1 MSYTHE
7 TTDQSTTKERFS
19 THRTVRLR
27 YVLPVVFFS
36 LVSVVAM
43 LILFIMQRSV
53 TTSIET
59 LAEAV
64 MTRVSQRVLEQTRT
78 YLESAANVVQM
89 NAEVLQ
95 RNPTHSAEDEQ
106 EFLEIFN
113 RTTRKQLELF
123 PHFGL
128 VYQGDE
134 KGNHWLDKREQ
145 DGTIHVRVITRKEDS
160 PISKQAFETFSK
172 HAKVTEE
179 DRQTIA
185 RGIAPYV
192 ETHWY
197 EQNREGQLLRG
208 EQDPIKVYDPRSRP
222 WYQGAKSHN
231 KLFWTDVYA
240 WEEKYQGIIN
250 RQVGI
255 TVSAPMVKE
264 GQLLGVSGIDISL
277 QAVSN
282 FLRGMEIM
290 QHGRAFILNDKGET
304 VGLSNYQEVLN
315 NLGGNSS
322 SVTLNHVSHISD
334 QAIAASYP
342 AMRSK
347 LGLTEKQPFLLQEER
362 VIAFDVAN
370 ERHYG
375 FYKPFTSDFGLNWTV
390 GVVVPEDDFLGN
402 VKQEIRRSLIVVTV
416 SICFM
421 IVAGIFISRMITRP
435 LHDLGQEVALIMQF
449 DLAPTPPLKTRFQE
463 LGMISFAFARMK
475 LELANMIN
483 TISGHAKTLD
493 WSAEEFSNI
502 ALTLEDSTQ
511 TMGEQIKSAQ
521 DALQNVPDM
530 ARSIEAG
537 EAITRMER
545 SLKELHSLSQPVIQ
559 RAQNMTNIALAL
571 RKALQTFR
579 I

>member
-1 MSYTHE
+1 MSYTHK
-7 TTDQSTTKERFS
+7 TTDQSTAEAMFS

-27 YVLPVVFFS
+27 YILPVVFFL
-36 LVSVVAM
+36 LVSVVAL
-43 LILFIMQRSV
+43 LIIFIMQRSV

-59 LAEAV
+59 LAEVV
-64 MTRVSQRVLEQTRT
+64 MTRVSQRVLERTRN

-89 NAEVLQ
+89 NAVVLQ
-95 RNPTHSAEDEQ
+95 RNPAHSEGDEQ
-106 EFLEIFN
+106 EFLAVFN

-134 KGNHWLDKREQ
+134 KGNHWLNKREQ

-160 PISKQAFETFSK
+160 PISKQVLETFSK

-179 DRQTIA
+179 DRQAIA
-185 RGIAPYV
+185 QGIAPYV
-192 ETHWY
+192 ETRWH

-208 EQDPIKVYDPRSRP
+208 EQDPIKIFDPRLRP
-222 WYQGAKSHN
+222 WYQGAKNHN

-282 FLRGMEIM
+282 FLRSLEIM

-304 VGLSNYQEVLN
+304 VGLSNYREVLGN
-315 NLGGNSS
+315 AETNGG

-334 QAIAASYP
+334 KAIAASYP

-347 LGLTEKQPFLLQEER
+347 LGLIKEQAFLLQEEQ
-362 VIAFDVAN
+362 VVVFDVAN
-370 ERHYG
+370 EKYYG

-390 GVVVPEDDFLGN
+390 GVVVPEDDFLGD
-402 VKQEIRRSLIVVTV
+402 VKQEIRRSLMVVAV

-421 IVAGIFISRMITRP
+421 IAAGIFISRLITRP
-435 LHDLGQEVALIMQF
+435 LHDLGKEVELIMQF

-511 TMGEQIKSAQ
+511 TMEEQLKSAQ
-521 DALQNVPDM
+521 DALQDMPEM
-530 ARSIEAG
+530 ARSIEAK

-545 SLKELHSLSQPVIQ
+545 SLKELRSLSQPVIQ
-559 RAQNMTNIALAL
+559 RAQNMTNIASAL